1 MARPRKWRKVCSL
14 PDSNRFG
21 PLDVPTD
28 PEQLV
33 LMTVDEYET
42 LRLIDLV
49 GLTQEECSERMHIA
63 RTTVQRIYSDARRKV
78 AESLIEGKLL
88 KIEGGDYQL
97 CEGDGS
103 DNFCGS
109 EYCLRRGQDD
119 ELGFGR
125 EQGMGLG
132 RGQGAG
138 QGRGQ
143 GRGQGADQ
151 GRGAGRGQG
160 RGQGAG
166 QGRGQGRG
174 QGAGQGRGPGN
185 GQGRGQGL

>member
-14 PDSNRFG
+14 PDSKRFG
-21 PLDVPTD
+21 PLDVSAD

-49 GLTQEECSERMHIA
+49 GLTQEECSEQMHIA
-63 RTTVQRIYSDARRKV
+63 RTTVQRIYSDARKKV

-109 EYCLRRGQDD
+109 ECCLRRRQD
-119 ELGFGR
+119 ELGIGR
-125 EQGMGLG
+125 EQGMGQG
-132 RGQGAG
+132 RGQGL
-138 QGRGQ
+138 GRGQ
-143 GRGQGADQ
+143 GRGQGA
-151 GRGAGRGQG
+151 GQG

-174 QGAGQGRGPGN
+174 QGAGQVRGSGN
-185 GQGRGQGL
+185 GQGRGQRP